1 MKILKSAY
9 HDRMTW
15 ECNGKLYPIAQLS
28 VDNLWASVPQAH
40 QLHGKEFYRPL
51 LEDIQKNGLHFP
63 LLCVYATYKDLREQK
78 KRFGDKMLDLPF
90 WANEPDDK
98 QMHVI
103 WGGSQRLRVAQDLG
117 YTHVD
122 CVMIPTLDEARGLQR
137 YMRKP
142 YNHLYK

>member
-1 MKILKSAY
+1 
-9 HDRMTW
+9 MTW
-15 ECNGKLYPIAQLS
+15 ECNGKFYPIAQLPI
-28 VDNLWASVPQAH
+28 NELWASVPQAKV
-40 QLHGKEFYRPL
+40 LNGKPFYQPL

-63 LLCVYATYKDLREQK
+63 LLCVHATYGDLRIQK
-78 KRFGDKMLDLPF
+78 VRFRDKMCDLPF

-98 QMHVI
+98 QMYVI

-117 YTHVD
+117 YTHID
-122 CVMIPTLDEARGLQR
+122 CAMIPTLDEARGLQR